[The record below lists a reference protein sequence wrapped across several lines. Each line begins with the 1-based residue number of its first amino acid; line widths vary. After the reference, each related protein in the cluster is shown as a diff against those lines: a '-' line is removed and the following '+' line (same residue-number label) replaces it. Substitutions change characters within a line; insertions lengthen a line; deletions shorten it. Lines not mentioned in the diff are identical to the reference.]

1 MSATGKST
9 ARALD
14 AKASPAPTRNI
25 SSAPRQILQRK
36 CACAT
41 ANAECETCQKK
52 EREQMLQKSASGPGR
67 ASVAPPVVGH
77 VLNSPGRPLEPAT
90 RSFMEPRFGRD
101 FSGVRIHNDS
111 QAAESAHAVD
121 AHAYTVGQ
129 HIVFDHG
136 KYDPHSNSGRDLLA
150 HELAH
155 TVQQHGLQRSSND
168 LSLGETPEYHRLEH
182 EADSIAHAVMSSPGG
197 TVAPSLTT
205 QPARPIISRK
215 DNPARKNAP
224 DDDAKQTEK
233 LPKKA
238 TSDNQTRGW
247 ETAPPALKKA
257 GVKQMARPDGDPTDG
272 ALVVKMRD
280 PFKVPKEKGD
290 VVETWRQRADA
301 GALEALL
308 DETGKVQ
315 LKQERPDT
323 KELRAIWLQKV
334 KWEVGDADKKW
345 KEAGGDTKSFDPPRA
360 GGVTCH
366 VDHIVELQFGGNNV
380 PDNLQMLD
388 GDENMASG
396 RQIAQGLK
404 DKSAELRDALKD
416 AKLPN
421 YRYIAIHYDV
431 AAPGSGKAPG
441 PCFAAEKKAR
451 KGAAKA
457 DSIIEGEPY
466 EIKAGGT
473 AATLS
478 LLPGK
483 KSTPISD
490 QPGSTIIPG
499 MVLQTFHSAGG
510 PGKDTVAA
518 HMETR
523 DTRTR
528 LPVELKKE
536 KAFTLNVLA
545 DRSLKLHDKRPNIQF
560 HYQYLSDG
568 TFTDLN
574 IEDDGTLSGKGKI
587 KPTVPFLRE
596 FDIEFNKDTFRA
608 VANLDAKK
616 LKSPIP
622 AAKITHGSI
631 GLELAPAFKPTGDLG
646 FEVMAGAKKMLD
658 AELTVSADTNGLLAK
673 GTIHAYLPGV
683 DNATG
688 EVAYSNGEWTGG
700 VTIEAT
706 QLKNKLKYVDS
717 GSVVVGFSKKGITAA
732 GTVNL
737 AIPHTDGVSV
747 SLLYQQNKWLFRG
760 KGQFSPPR
768 LKPVTIE
775 IEYDGNHIEGMAET
789 GFEFHGLQGHLKLL
803 YRDEHFSGEGTI
815 EIKKGRATG
824 KLHVKMRQVGTQPKF
839 SGEGEVSYQISE
851 GVIAK
856 GGIAVD
862 ENEKVRLTGALL
874 FPKPIP
880 LFKPFGGDY
889 NIFEIGVSIPIP
901 GASIGPI
908 GLKARIE
915 GALSAGYQIG
925 PGELRNAKI
934 EAAFDPLEDKPDLDV
949 LISAQVWIGANVHV
963 SGSISG
969 LVEVDVG
976 IASLSGG
983 LKVTAT
989 ATLEGHAASEVS
1001 IHYTKSRLEVDADF
1015 RVLLSLALALAL
1027 DAVVKAKAGIGPFSV
1042 STSKTWNLA
1051 AIRFDTGMQLGMR
1064 MKKPLHYASDEGFQF
1079 PSLSDIEWITPT
1091 IDPQQMLERVFSGG
1105 GKETEE

>member
-1 MSATGKST
+1 MSAAGKST
-9 ARALD
+9 ARAVD

-25 SSAPRQILQRK
+25 SSAAKQTLQRK

-52 EREQMLQKSASGPGR
+52 EREQKLQKSASGPGR
-67 ASVAPPVVGH
+67 AGVAPPVVGH

-111 QAAESAHAVD
+111 RAAESARAVD

-129 HIVFDHG
+129 HIVFDQG

-155 TVQQHGLQRSSND
+155 TVQQHGLQRFSND
-168 LSLGETPEYHRLEH
+168 LSLGETPEYQRLEH

-205 QPARPIISRK
+205 HPARPIISRANK
-215 DNPARKNAP
+215 KPTDIKVGAN
-224 DDDAKQTEK
+224 DDAKDTTR
-233 LPKKA
+233 LPQKA
-238 TSDNQTRGW
+238 TSDNKARDW
-247 ETAPPALKKA
+247 DKAPAELKQH
-257 GVKQMARPDGDPTDG
+257 GVKEIAKPDSAAVTSDT
-272 ALVVKMRD
+272 LVLKMLD
-280 PFKVPKEKGD
+280 PFKVPAEKGD
-290 VVETWRQRADA
+290 VVSVWQQRADA

-308 DETGKVQ
+308 DENGSSQ

-323 KELRAIWLQKV
+323 QALRSIWLQKV
-334 KWEVGDADKKW
+334 KWTVDDAPSNWRKVAHN
-345 KEAGGDTKSFDPPRA
+345 KENGFDPPRA
-360 GGVTCH
+360 GGKTCH

-380 PDNLQMLD
+380 PQNLQMLD

-396 RQIAQGLK
+396 RKIQQELK
-404 DKSAELRDALKD
+404 AKNTELRQAIK
-416 AKLPN
+416 ATKKLPDH
-421 YRYIAIHYDV
+421 YQYIVIHYDS
-431 AAPGSGKAPG
+431 AAPGKGDKPGK
-441 PCFAAEKKAR
+441 CFAAEQGAMEGDGTKAV
-451 KGAAKA
+451 ATIA
-457 DSIIEGEPY
+457 GEPY

-473 AATLS
+473 TATLS

-483 KSTPISD
+483 KTTPISD

-545 DRSLKLHDKRPNIQF
+545 DRSLKLHDKHPNIQF

-568 TFTDLN
+568 TFTELN

-608 VANLDAKK
+608 LANLDAKK

-646 FEVMAGAKKMLD
+646 FEVVAGAKKLLD

-700 VTIEAT
+700 VTIEAN

-717 GSVVVGFSKKGITAA
+717 GSVVVGFSKKGVAA
-732 GTVNL
+732 TGTVNL

-775 IEYDGNHIEGMAET
+775 IEYDGDHIEGMAET

-803 YRDEHFSGEGTI
+803 YRDEHFLRRRYDRDQ
-815 EIKKGRATG
+815 KGAR
-824 KLHVKMRQVGTQPKF
+824 HRQAARQDAPGWHPT
-839 SGEGEVSYQISE
+839 EV
-851 GVIAK
+851 
-856 GGIAVD
+856 
-862 ENEKVRLTGALL
+862 
-874 FPKPIP
+874 
-880 LFKPFGGDY
+880 
-889 NIFEIGVSIPIP
+889 
-901 GASIGPI
+901 
-908 GLKARIE
+908 
-915 GALSAGYQIG
+915 
-925 PGELRNAKI
+925 
-934 EAAFDPLEDKPDLDV
+934 
-949 LISAQVWIGANVHV
+949 
-963 SGSISG
+963 
-969 LVEVDVG
+969 
-976 IASLSGG
+976 
-983 LKVTAT
+983 
-989 ATLEGHAASEVS
+989 
-1001 IHYTKSRLEVDADF
+1001 F
-1015 RVLLSLALALAL
+1015 RR
-1027 DAVVKAKAGIGPFSV
+1027 G
-1042 STSKTWNLA
+1042 
-1051 AIRFDTGMQLGMR
+1051 
-1064 MKKPLHYASDEGFQF
+1064 
-1079 PSLSDIEWITPT
+1079 
-1091 IDPQQMLERVFSGG
+1091 
-1105 GKETEE
+1105 